1 MKNLFANLAKILGV
15 LLPVVGAIVCGKLL
29 APYLPQ
35 FTAWVE
41 TLGVWGPVA
50 FMAVYILGV
59 ICLMP
64 VFLLIIAGGAI
75 FGILKAFLFS
85 MTSAMAGGVVA
96 FLISRYLI
104 RGFVYNKISTH
115 PKLVALD
122 RVVGEDGLKLVLLLR
137 MSPVIPFVLSNYA
150 LGITR
155 VKPAQFVIGTLGLA
169 PMALSYAALGS
180 AAGAVDVAEKSAV
193 SMPVVVAGL
202 TATLILGLL
211 VARIVKRALVA
222 AQANPAS

>member
-1 MKNLFANLAKILGV
+1 MKNLFANLAKLLGV
-15 LLPVVGAIVCGKLL
+15 LVPVVGAIVCGKLL

-85 MTSAMAGGVVA
+85 MTSALTGGILA
-96 FLISRYLI
+96 FMISRYLI
-104 RGFVYNKISTH
+104 RGFVYKKISNH

-122 RVVGEDGLKLVLLLR
+122 RVVGEDGLKLVFLLR
-137 MSPVIPFVLSNYA
+137 LSPVIPFVLSNYA

-155 VKPAQFVIGTLGLA
+155 VKPGQFVIGTLGLA

-180 AAGAVDVAEKSAV
+180 AAGAVDAAEKSAV
-193 SMPVVVAGL
+193 SMPVVIAGIA
-202 TATLILGLL
+202 ATLILGLL
-211 VARIVKRALVA
+211 VARIVQRALVA
-222 AQANPAS
+222 AEANPTS